1 MDGYENAQT
10 SGNEVVLP
18 LTPGEHE
25 VVVRSVDEY
34 GTVTYAAV
42 HFRAEGAPW
51 ASILACLSVMAL
63 FLIYFT
69 VRWARVARNRTARRA
84 GLVNGDLMIE
94 TKGLTKAFG
103 KLVAVNG
110 LDLNVRRGFI
120 HGFVGPNGAGK
131 TTTMKMLIGS
141 IKSTRGE
148 GHVNGYAI
156 GTLEARKSLGFS
168 PEQPSFYR
176 DMTAWDYLV
185 YMGRLGGMKTRRR
198 PEAGQRTL
206 STGWSW
212 RDYRTSKVGGFS
224 AGMKQRLSL
233 AQAMTHQPK
242 LLILDEPTAN
252 LDPDGR
258 MALIE
263 KLRELRREQKIT
275 IFVSSHILP
284 ELEQLADTV
293 TLIEKGRMVAEDS
306 LRELKQK
313 VTLNRYVLKVSKR
326 EAVVQALQ
334 GRAVRAGD
342 VR

>member
-1 MDGYENAQT
+1 
-10 SGNEVVLP
+10 V
-18 LTPGEHE
+18 
-25 VVVRSVDEY
+25 
-34 GTVTYAAV
+34 
-42 HFRAEGAPW
+42 EG
-51 ASILACLSVMAL
+51 
-63 FLIYFT
+63 
-69 VRWARVARNRTARRA
+69 R
-84 GLVNGDLMIE
+84 LVNGDLIIE
-94 TKGLTKAFG
+94 TKGLTKTFG
-103 KLVAVNG
+103 KLVAVNR
-110 LDLNVRRGFI
+110 LDLNVRRGLI

-131 TTTMKMLIGS
+131 TTTMKMLAGS

-156 GTLEARKSLGFS
+156 GTLDARKSLGFS

-185 YMGRLGGMKTRRR
+185 YMGRLGGMKTDAAQRR
-198 PEAGQRTL
+198 AKDLVDWLGL
-206 STGWSW
+206 G
-212 RDYRTSKVGGFS
+212 DYRTSKVGGFS

-242 LLILDEPTAN
+242 LLVLDEPTAN

-263 KLRELRREQKIT
+263 KLRELRREMKIT

-293 TLIEKGRMVAEDS
+293 TLIEKGRIVAEDS

-313 VTLNRYVLKVSKR
+313 VALNRYVLRVSKR
-326 EAVVQALQ
+326 EAVLQALEGQ
-334 GRAVRAGD
+334 ACVQGVSVDEEGSIHLISSDFTMLQARVMEAVLQTGADIDYFGKEQASLQDVYRRTMGRAR
-342 VR
+342 